1 MKDKNNFFEWI
12 VGIAGIGLDYET
24 INETDGQGNAH
35 TQKSYYV
42 REDGTTALVEDVWFD
57 RDLSDTVAAEYLEE
71 TEEIRKLPD
80 ILGKGNQYSLH
91 QAMLRDETGTLQA
104 LVEQYVKEESAIT
117 RKAMLPQIVYV
128 WTGVVDRDSL
138 SRGENLSDARKL
150 EALEVITGREFSSAY
165 GSNPVAQ
172 AADYIEQAF
181 DKLIDLYFIQ
191 MEQQTDCAELYG
203 IVFQNFDID
212 DEGNLC
218 FGVDGILDYL
228 APVCEENPQK
238 AKEQIVNFVQNMKST
253 GIMKMINEQEFRDAV
268 SALGE
273 EYAHAVAYIGDDTIY
288 GSDEGDILIGESG
301 LMIICS
307 VEMEMIIFMVEKGM
321 MPCTEKPG
329 MTI

>member
-1 MKDKNNFFEWI
+1 M
-12 VGIAGIGLDYET
+12 
-24 INETDGQGNAH
+24 
-35 TQKSYYV
+35 
-42 REDGTTALVEDVWFD
+42 
-57 RDLSDTVAAEYLEE
+57 
-71 TEEIRKLPD
+71 
-80 ILGKGNQYSLH
+80 
-91 QAMLRDETGTLQA
+91 
-104 LVEQYVKEESAIT
+104 
-117 RKAMLPQIVYV
+117 
-128 WTGVVDRDSL
+128 
-138 SRGENLSDARKL
+138 
-150 EALEVITGREFSSAY
+150 
-165 GSNPVAQ
+165 AQ
-172 AADYIEQAF
+172 AADYIERAF

-288 GSDEGDILIGESG
+288 GSDEGDILIGETG